1 MWANTPKRSKSQHL
15 FKILDFWLHVYQN
28 QWVVILWDWAV
39 RLPKC
44 SKNHWFLKDFVRY
57 TLWFWIRWSRFWTA
71 FYSFLLCNT
80 DFSAQNSVKTL
91 NFKNI
96 FVFNL
101 PLKYIGVWKTCFFM
115 FFLQIWAIC
124 TIWTPWDSLPRS
136 DVNDARS
143 SAHEFWAS
151 RDPRRFNSS
160 KGLESKAHCCRAKRG
175 LIVPIVPEHF
185 FFSKPIPRVTR
196 V

>member
-1 MWANTPKRSKSQHL
+1 MVRLGSNGAEGAAGDRSGLSS
-15 FKILDFWLHVYQN
+15 
-28 QWVVILWDWAV
+28 ILWKLAG
-39 RLPKC
+39 RLRAPRC

-101 PLKYIGVWKTCFFM
+101 PLKYRGVWKTCFFM
-115 FFLQIWAIC
+115 FFLQIWAIW
-124 TIWTPWDSLPRS
+124 TIWTLWIHFQDLASLTS
-136 DVNDARS
+136 DRQLMS
-143 SAHEFWAS
+143 FGEFWAS
-151 RDPRRFNSS
+151 WDPRRFNSS
-160 KGLESKAHCCRAKRG
+160 KGLKSKSHCCRAKRG
-175 LIVPIVPEHF
+175 
-185 FFSKPIPRVTR
+185 
-196 V
+196 